1 MLTLH
6 IRTTDGELTLPMT
19 TVETRICA
27 PDARWI
33 VTPTLDDDEA
43 QRFAEFVGDKFA
55 LQTIEYLYAEAGATI
70 DESRA
75 LDGTFEFAWAMLL
88 DGQPVD
94 HAALQTLLNPSVEF

>member
-6 IRTTDGELTLPMT
+6 IRTATGELTLPMT

-43 QRFAEFVGDKFA
+43 LQFAEFVGDKFA
-55 LQTIEYLYAEAGATI
+55 LQTIEYLYAEAGTTA

-75 LDGTFEFAWAMLL
+75 LDGTFEFAWTMLL
-88 DGQPVD
+88 GGQPVD
-94 HAALQTLLNPSVEF
+94 HATLQATLNPSVEF

>member
-6 IRTTDGELTLPMT
+6 IRTATSELTLPMT

-43 QRFAEFVGDKFA
+43 QRFAEFVGDRFA
-55 LQTIEYLYAEAGATI
+55 LQTIEYLYAEAGATA

-75 LDGTFEFAWAMLL
+75 PNGTFEFAWTMMV
-88 DGQPVD
+88 DGQLVD
-94 HAALQTLLNPSVEF
+94 HATLQATLNPSVEI

>member
-6 IRTTDGELTLPMT
+6 IRTTDGEIILPMT
-19 TVETRICA
+19 TIDTLISA

-43 QRFAEFVGDKFA
+43 QRLHAFLEDKFA
-55 LQTIEYLYAEAGATI
+55 LQTIEYLYTDGQRTA

-75 LDGTFEFAWAMLL
+75 LDGTFEFAWTMLL

-94 HAALQTLLNPSVEF
+94 HATLQATLNPSVEF

>member
-6 IRTTDGELTLPMT
+6 IRTATGELTFPMAT
-19 TVETRICA
+19 IETRICA

-33 VTPTLDDDEA
+33 VTPTLNDDEA

-55 LQTIEYLYAEAGATI
+55 LQNIEYLYAEAGTTN

-75 LDGTFEFAWAMLL
+75 LDGTFEFSWAMML

-94 HAALQTLLNPSVEF
+94 HAALQTLLNPCVEF

>member
-6 IRTTDGELTLPMT
+6 IRTATGEIILPMT

-33 VTPTLDDDEA
+33 VTPTLDDDESL
-43 QRFAEFVGDKFA
+43 QFAEFVGDEFA
-55 LQTIEYLYAEAGATI
+55 LQTIEYLYAEGSITA

-75 LDGTFEFAWAMLL
+75 LDGTFEFAWSMLL

-94 HAALQTLLNPSVEF
+94 HATLQATLNPNMEF

>member
-6 IRTTDGELTLPMT
+6 IRTATGELTLPMT

-43 QRFAEFVGDKFA
+43 LQFAEFVGDRFA
-55 LQTIEYLYAEAGATI
+55 IQSIEYLYAEGSITA
-70 DESRA
+70 DEFRA
-75 LDGTFEFAWAMLL
+75 PNGTFEFAWAMML

-94 HAALQTLLNPSVEF
+94 HAALQATLNPNMEF